1 MAKRKLKDKIEISI
15 FWLGLFCLTYLIF
28 GFILKSDLTKPIDST
43 IFYEVLRDSLT
54 LTAYFLAPIA
64 ALILFSDWREQH
76 ASINNEK
83 NSKDIVDI
91 VTKIFPFINTYY
103 LDIENDESFLNF
115 RQKYF
120 SLYFDLKGKKLTIN
134 PIDSMS
140 KQFVE
145 DIDKL
150 EAIIFD
156 NWSCFQQQYQFNKFY
171 ESVPEGSPSSEILK
185 RSYGDKINEAGAKK
199 SECLTNYLNMQKE
212 LKILHV

>member
-1 MAKRKLKDKIEISI
+1 MDKKKLKDKVELTI
-15 FWLGLFCLTYLIF
+15 FWLGLFCLTYLIL

-83 NSKDIVDI
+83 ISKDIVDI
-91 VTKIFPFINTYY
+91 VTNLLPLINTYY
-103 LDIENDESFLNF
+103 LDIEKDENFLNL

-120 SLYFDLKGKKLTIN
+120 SLYFDLKGKKLLIN
-134 PIDSMS
+134 PIDDIS
-140 KQFVE
+140 KQFIE
-145 DIDKL
+145 NIDKL
-150 EAIIFD
+150 EVIIFD

-185 RSYGDKINEAGAKK
+185 RSYGDKINEAGIRK
-199 SECLTNYLNMQKE
+199 SECLRSYMNIQKE